1 MLPLI
6 DSLQH
11 HRAFL
16 SRHVLRQ
23 LQPYRIGVSHRQ
35 YNTLLAAGW
44 VEKIVL
50 DPGTQRELCILD
62 LDGYDAALGVRWDNP
77 YADAPLI
84 S

>member
-1 MLPLI
+1 
-6 DSLQH
+6 
-11 HRAFL
+11 
-16 SRHVLRQ
+16 
-23 LQPYRIGVSHRQ
+23 VSHRQ

-77 YADAPLI
+77 YVDAPLI